1 MTSARRRR
9 IFLVGFMGSGKT
21 SVGAHLAQELACRF
35 VDLDREIE
43 HVSGLSIAEIFAREG
58 EPAFRR
64 FESLALREAGA
75 LHDVVVATGGG
86 TLTRWENRD
95 FIQRSGLTV
104 WLDAPLEVM
113 LERCRD
119 GARRPLLGPPE
130 QMEALLAQRIGY
142 YRGADL
148 RVEAGAGS
156 PEEVA
161 RYIAA
166 RLGDLA

>member
-1 MTSARRRR
+1 
-9 IFLVGFMGSGKT
+9 MGSGKT

-43 HVSGLSIAEIFAREG
+43 HVSGLDIAEIFAQEG

-119 GARRPLLGPPE
+119 GVRRPLLGPPE

-161 RYIAA
+161 RHIAA
-166 RLGDLA
+166 RLKDLA